1 MNTVNTFTAK
11 SSSAKKIRLNPLIRW
26 LHVYTSMIS
35 LLVVLFFA
43 MTGFTLNHTDWAFGD
58 VVVNKQFVGSL
69 PQDWRKDTQT
79 DWLRTAEYLRATHG
93 LRGQVKNPRSSDT
106 ETSLSFVAPAYKAD
120 VFINPSGS
128 YNINLESQGFV
139 ALMND
144 LHRGR
149 DTGTAWSWLIDL
161 SALFLVV
168 VALTGLGLL
177 LYLKKTRVAA
187 LATALGGGILMIV
200 LMRLT
205 M

>member
-1 MNTVNTFTAK
+1 
-11 SSSAKKIRLNPLIRW
+11 
-26 LHVYTSMIS
+26 MIS

-43 MTGFTLNHTDWAFGD
+43 LTGFTLNHTDWAFGD
-58 VVVNKQFVGSL
+58 VIVNKQFSGSL
-69 PQDWRKDTQT
+69 PQDWRKGTQT

-120 VFINPSGS
+120 VFINLSGS
-128 YNINLESQGFV
+128 YNINLEAQGFV

-149 DTGTAWSWLIDL
+149 DTGTAWSWLIDV

-177 LYLKKTRVAA
+177 LYLKKTRMAA

>member
-43 MTGFTLNHTDWAFGD
+43 LTGFTLNHTDWAFGD
-58 VVVNKQFVGSL
+58 VIVNKQFSGSL
-69 PQDWRKDTQT
+69 PQDWRKGTQT

-120 VFINPSGS
+120 VFINLSGS
-128 YNINLESQGFV
+128 YNINLEAQGFV

-149 DTGTAWSWLIDL
+149 DTGTAWSWLIDV

-177 LYLKKTRVAA
+177 LYLKKTRMAA